1 MERQGDCRGDGRHV
15 EFQAAGEGG
24 LTVRARLDTGL
35 YPTGVKVSDQQ
46 MAALPITRHDFHGDW
61 NYCLHPDTV
70 QGRKPPPDGTA
81 PRWPTPR

>member
-1 MERQGDCRGDGRHV
+1 
-15 EFQAAGEGG
+15 
-24 LTVRARLDTGL
+24 VRAQLDTGSC
-35 YPTGVKVSDQQ
+35 PAGVKVSDQQ

-61 NYCLHPDTV
+61 NYACTRTRARPAGLPN